1 MANTPSVVHCFSWGG
16 EAGVTE
22 AVKITLRNRK
32 SREKRVNRGPYMVDA
47 NRYCFAN
54 PSITKRRT
62 ERVRRFKRVRH
73 DCYDSRAAEEIR
85 REITLAR
92 VSDVM
97 GVGGPC

>member
-1 MANTPSVVHCFSWGG
+1 
-16 EAGVTE
+16 
-22 AVKITLRNRK
+22 
-32 SREKRVNRGPYMVDA
+32 MVDA

-85 REITLAR
+85 RGITLATDF
-92 VSDVM
+92 DVI
-97 GVGGPC
+97 GDGGALFVAFRLNFQDGKISFVQIGQGFF